1 MQPGFD
7 QKAWQRQQPGRH
19 PGCQP
24 HDMAVF
30 NENVQNWAFSASI
43 QIRNAADHA
52 QELEKRKTAHK
63 GGPRWQMP
71 VPYPSWNPSP
81 VFGTHQ
87 WRWNAPWRFLKP
99 QHFSMLLGSFSFAK
113 SMLSI
118 LSNSMLRA
126 CYPDATHVLH
136 KCLHVA
142 KMVLKWC
149 FRQTFQKSFERW
161 HECAC
166 NCDECHKMPRVL
178 HEKCLRVD
186 MSLIPRRSF
195 SQERKLP
202 SCADVL
208 NASLVHAKEVLHT
221 CLSNAIHV
229 L

>member
-63 GGPRWQMP
+63 GGPRWQIP
-71 VPYPSWNPSP
+71 VPYPSWNPSH

-126 CYPDATHVLH
+126 CYPDAKHVLH

-149 FRQTFQKSFERW
+149 FRLLFKKVLRGGMSVLAIVMSATRCPEYFMKN
-161 HECAC
+161 AC
-166 NCDECHKMPRVL
+166 VL
-178 HEKCLRVD
+178 TWVWFRVD
-186 MSLIPRRSF
+186 RSAR
-195 SQERKLP
+195 SENCQVVRM
-202 SCADVL
+202 C
-208 NASLVHAKEVLHT
+208 
-221 CLSNAIHV
+221 
-229 L
+229 